1 MGINLRLGVI
11 NPCKTII
18 FSWLFGV
25 QGPKLSKNHA
35 QEHFK
40 KHTCLGEYAL
50 SSTSIMGIMP
60 SWHLLAQVWHL
71 HGAYGM
77 IAVRGVLFLFPFRVS
92 ENILPCG
99 IDELLGDG
107 FKYFYFHPYLEKWSN
122 LTNIFQMGCNHQLI
136 CRFESSSDPWV
147 FEIAGSVDSAR
158 LLVSH
163 LRPNPGKDG
172 CDSFTVQPNGHSK
185 PVSVLYDTRMH
196 QNYAK
201 LGKHAFV

>member
-1 MGINLRLGVI
+1 MIQYR
-11 NPCKTII
+11 NPWEPTFRGSHVKPS
-18 FSWLFGV
+18 FFMAFGV

-60 SWHLLAQVWHL
+60 SWHLLDQVWHL

-107 FKYFYFHPYLEKWSN
+107 FKYFYFHPN
-122 LTNIFQMGCNHQLI
+122 LGEMIQF
-136 CRFESSSDPWV
+136 D
-147 FEIAGSVDSAR
+147 
-158 LLVSH
+158 
-163 LRPNPGKDG
+163 
-172 CDSFTVQPNGHSK
+172 
-185 PVSVLYDTRMH
+185 
-196 QNYAK
+196 
-201 LGKHAFV
+201 